1 MNRQKQRLRI
11 KYGIGVRSDELM
23 KRRLSMN
30 NADEEMTKLE
40 IVTEQKFSDFE
51 AMCKD
56 TNKAATNALRE
67 AEYWT
72 RQRSKR
78 HRRKETHDG
87 TACGQSGAGCRR
99 RLFGRADRGRAA
111 YSSPV
116 IHVRFW

>member
-72 RQRSKR
+72 RQRSKLQR
-78 HRRKETHDG
+78 PIVLLEREITSIRYVTDCNLQFNG
-87 TACGQSGAGCRR
+87 YTQS
-99 RLFGRADRGRAA
+99 
-111 YSSPV
+111 
-116 IHVRFW
+116 